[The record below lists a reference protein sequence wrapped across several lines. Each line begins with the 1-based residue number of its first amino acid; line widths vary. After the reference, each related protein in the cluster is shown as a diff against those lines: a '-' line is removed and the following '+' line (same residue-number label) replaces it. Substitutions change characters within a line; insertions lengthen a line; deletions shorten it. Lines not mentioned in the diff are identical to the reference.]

1 METTGGIFC
10 AGDREAVDGPPVP
23 GTEEGNGMAGDKKK
37 LVASLTICFQKF
49 RKGKLLCNCDGCAVK
64 TQFHLPIFGT
74 QPQLLNPSGRQGD
87 FIIVGDSAGSAA
99 GSADD

>member
-1 METTGGIFC
+1 
-10 AGDREAVDGPPVP
+10 
-23 GTEEGNGMAGDKKK
+23 MAGDKKK
-37 LVASLTICFQKF
+37 LVAGLTIGFQKF
-49 RKGKLLCNCDGCAVK
+49 EKGKLPGNRNGCSIK